1 MITNQ
6 LFRHW
11 IRSLSAVILSA
22 MTMTAVA
29 QGYPSHA
36 VRLVVGFPP
45 GGSIDMQVRAMAERL
60 SKLWAQPVV
69 PENVSGAGGGVAAA
83 TVARSRPDGHTI
95 YFATHPVFAIN
106 PFIYDKLAYD
116 PEQDFIPVVKL
127 GDTQN
132 ILVVNAASGIQR
144 LADLIRISREK
155 PGTINFGSGG
165 VGTTQHLTGE
175 LFKAA
180 AGIDIKHIP
189 YRGTGPA
196 ATALITNDIQMQFDS
211 AYSAMSRMRSGQ
223 VRGIAITSLNRL
235 PTLPDLPTMNES
247 GLKGFESTLAY
258 GLLVPA
264 GTPQAVV
271 AALNRDANKVLQ
283 EPAYKKQMEDQGIYL
298 QGGTPEQFKAFLA
311 SERRKW
317 GEVLKQL
324 NIKAE

>member
-1 MITNQ
+1 MTNKF
-6 LFRHW
+6 FRHW
-11 IRSLSAVILSA
+11 MRSLGALVLAA
-22 MTMTAVA
+22 MATTAVA
-29 QGYPSHA
+29 QGYPSHT

-45 GGSIDMQVRAMAERL
+45 GGSIDVQVRALAERF

-69 PENVSGAGGGVAAA
+69 AENISGAAGGVAAA
-83 TVARSRPDGHTI
+83 AVARSKPDGHTI
-95 YFATHPVFAIN
+95 YLATHPVFAIN

-116 PEQDFIPVVKL
+116 PDQDFIPVVKL
-127 GDTQN
+127 GETQN
-132 ILVVNAASGIQR
+132 ILVVNASSGIHQ
-144 LADLIRISREK
+144 LADLIRLAREK

-180 AGIDIKHIP
+180 ANIDITHIP

-196 ATALITNDIQMQFDS
+196 VTALMANDIQMQFDS

-235 PTLPDLPTMNES
+235 PTLPDLPTMSES
-247 GLKGFESTLAY
+247 GLKGFEATLAY
-258 GLLVPA
+258 GLVVPA
-264 GTPQAVV
+264 GTPQTTVT
-271 AALNRDANKVLQ
+271 ALNRDANKVLQ
-283 EPAYKKQMEDQGIYL
+283 DPAYKKQMEDQGIYL